1 MQHWEVAG
9 LPRRVGVPVGDAE
22 KLLQWILTTGEPGM
36 NLETEGRWGEGMAL
50 FPLVKEV
57 GEGGGWK
64 GKEMALSLRAGLM
77 R

>member
-9 LPRRVGVPVGDAE
+9 LPLKVGVPVGDAE
-22 KLLQWILTTGEPGM
+22 KLLLRWILTTGEPGM

-64 GKEMALSLRAGLM
+64 GRERQASWAKKWL
-77 R
+77 